1 LSHSV
6 GLPSLSRRYSGHPG
20 FPDTMW
26 SQVSPR
32 SSQRL
37 AQTRDW
43 VITLHTTCL
52 WEHFSQI
59 T

>member
-37 AQTRDW
+37 AQTRLGDYFAHHMSLG
-43 VITLHTTCL
+43 T
-52 WEHFSQI
+52 F
-59 T
+59 